1 VKYIFGPVPS
11 RRLGLSL
18 GVDLIPPKTC
28 TYDCLYC
35 QVGKTT
41 CKAIE
46 PSAHVPVEAVMAELD
61 EALAKVTPD
70 YVTFSGSGEPTL
82 HVELGRLIAYVK
94 ARTGAKVA
102 VLTNGSLLFR
112 PEIRERLLRA
122 DMVMPTLSTVREETF
137 RLIHQPHDDLSVT
150 GLIEGLRKFRKDYR
164 GQLFIE
170 VMLLSGF
177 NDRDEEIQ
185 ELRQVVLE
193 IAPGRV
199 QLNTVVRPPASAKA
213 IPLDRKKL
221 EDIKRVFGE
230 GAEIIATVPIKQ
242 KQHFSGPLSAAV
254 REMARRR
261 PVTVEDVA
269 GTLDAPLCE
278 VDKTVKAMVNRGEL
292 REQTHLGKHYF
303 TAYCSLWP

>member
-1 VKYIFGPVPS
+1 LKYLFGPVPS

-18 GVDLIPPKTC
+18 GVDLIPLKTC
-28 TYDCLYC
+28 SYDCLYC
-35 QVGKTT
+35 QIGKTT

-94 ARTGAKVA
+94 ARTGVKAA

-112 PEIRERLLRA
+112 PEVRERLLKA

-150 GLIEGLRKFRKDYR
+150 GLIEGLRNFRKDYR
-164 GQLFIE
+164 GQLFVE
-170 VMLLSGF
+170 VMLLAGF

-185 ELRQVVLE
+185 ALRQVILE
-193 IAPGRV
+193 IAPDRV
-199 QLNTVVRPPASAKA
+199 QLNTVVRPPASARA

-221 EDIKRVFGE
+221 EVIKRVFGE
-230 GAEIIATVPIKQ
+230 GAEIIATAPIKQ
-242 KQHFSGPLSAAV
+242 KQHVRGPLSSAV
-254 REMARRR
+254 LEMARRR

-269 GTLDAPLCE
+269 GALDVPLCD
-278 VDKTVKAMVNRGEL
+278 VDKTVKTMVNKGEL
-292 REQTHLGKHYF
+292 REQTHMGKNYY
-303 TAYCSLWP
+303 TG

>member
-1 VKYIFGPVPS
+1 MTHIFGPVPS

-28 TYDCLYC
+28 SYDCLYC
-35 QVGKTT
+35 QIGKTT

-46 PSAHVPVEAVMAELD
+46 PAAYVPAEEVIAELD
-61 EALAKVTPD
+61 EALSRATPD

-94 ARTGAKVA
+94 ERTSARVA
-102 VLTNGSLLFR
+102 VLTNGSLLYR
-112 PEIRERLLRA
+112 PEVRERLLKA

-150 GLIEGLRKFRKDYR
+150 GHIEGLRRFRKSYR

-170 VMLLSGF
+170 VMLLAGF
-177 NDRDEEIQ
+177 NDRDDEIQ
-185 ELRQVVLE
+185 ALRQMILE
-193 IAPGRV
+193 IAPDRV
-199 QLNTVVRPPASAKA
+199 QLNTVVRPPADAKA

-221 EDIKRVFGE
+221 EIIKRVFGE
-230 GAEIIATVPIKQ
+230 CAEIIATAPIKQ
-242 KQHFSGPLSAAV
+242 KQHFPGPLSAAV
-254 REMARRR
+254 LEMARRR

-269 GTLDAPLCE
+269 GALDASLRE
-278 VDKTVKAMVNRGEL
+278 ADETVKAMVNRGDL
-292 REQTHLGKHYF
+292 RRQTHIGKDYY
-303 TAYCSLWP
+303 TG

>member
-28 TYDCLYC
+28 SYDCLYC
-35 QVGKTT
+35 QIGKTT

-46 PSAHVPVEAVMAELD
+46 PSAHVPVESVTAEID

-94 ARTGAKVA
+94 ERTGAKAA

-112 PEIRERLLRA
+112 PEVRERLMKA

-137 RLIHQPHDDLSVT
+137 KLIHRPHESLTVA
-150 GLIEGLRKFRKDYR
+150 GVIEGLRSFRKAYR

-170 VMLLSGF
+170 VMLLAGF
-177 NDRDEEIQ
+177 NDRDDEIQ
-185 ELRQVVLE
+185 ALRQVIRE
-193 IAPGRV
+193 IAPDRV
-199 QLNTVVRPPASAKA
+199 QLNTVVRPPSSAKA

-221 EDIKRVFGE
+221 DDIKRVFGE
-230 GAEIIATVPIKQ
+230 GAEIIATAPIKQ
-242 KQHFSGPLSAAV
+242 KQHFRGPLSAAV
-254 REMARRR
+254 LEMARRR
-261 PVTVEDVA
+261 PVTAEDVA
-269 GTLDAPLCE
+269 GALDAPLQE
-278 VDKTVKAMVNRGEL
+278 VHETAKAMVRKGEL
-292 REQTHLGKHYF
+292 REQTHLGKRYF
-303 TAYCSLWP
+303 IA